1 MASSAHRDYRPW
13 LLILGS
19 LLLSVPGVALRIT
32 NFSDTPEVETAL
44 FGIAILGVAF
54 LLGSVAELAE
64 MDTTRGLALA
74 LVALVAI
81 LPEYAVDLVFA
92 WKAADN
98 PELAQFAAANMTGSN
113 RLLIGIGWS
122 AVALIFWYKRR
133 AAIKIDRRNALELT
147 FLLIATCWAFTIFF
161 RSFFLDGSL
170 TIVDTAVL
178 FGLFFAYLFLTSRG
192 KPPGSSD
199 HAGPMAS
206 LTKLPT
212 KWRRLLVV
220 ALFAI
225 PALIIVAVAE
235 PFADSLLET
244 GRSVGIDEFI
254 LVQWL
259 APLASEAPEMAVA
272 ILFASR
278 GLGGM
283 AMGLLL
289 SSKVNQWTLLVGS
302 LPLAYSI
309 NVGSPAALPLDTR
322 QVDEFLLTSAQ
333 SLFAVL
339 LLASFTISWRGG
351 MVLLVLF
358 MTQLFFTDTT
368 ARIVFSMIYL
378 ALAVVIIV
386 GNKDRRDGTLGLL
399 AGVFRA
405 LKPGG
410 GRLGRAGDG

>member
-1 MASSAHRDYRPW
+1 MASSAARDYRPW
-13 LLILGS
+13 LFILGA
-19 LLLSVPGVALRIT
+19 LLLSVPGILLRIT
-32 NFSDTPEVETAL
+32 SFSNAPEVETAL
-44 FGIAILGVAF
+44 FGIAILGAAF

-64 MDTTRGLALA
+64 MDITRGLALA

-122 AVALIFWYKRR
+122 AVAIIFWYKRR
-133 AAIKIDRRNALELT
+133 AAVKIERRNALELS
-147 FLLIATCWAFTIFF
+147 FLLIATGWAFTIFF
-161 RSFFLDGSL
+161 RGFFRDGSL
-170 TIVDTAVL
+170 TLVDTAVL
-178 FGLFFAYLFLTSRG
+178 FSLFFAYLFLTSRG
-192 KPPGSSD
+192 KPPDEIEPG
-199 HAGPMAS
+199 GPMAS
-206 LTKLPT
+206 LARLPT
-212 KWRRLLVV
+212 KWRRLLVI

-272 ILFASR
+272 IMFASR

-309 NVGSPAALPLDTR
+309 NTGSPAELPLDTR
-322 QVDEFLLTSAQ
+322 QLNEFLLTSAQ

-351 MVLLVLF
+351 LVLLVLF

-368 ARIVFSMIYL
+368 ARIVFSMVYL
-378 ALAVVIIV
+378 ALSIVIIG
-386 GNKDRRDGTLGLL
+386 GNKERRDGTLGLL
-399 AGVFRA
+399 AGIFRA
-405 LKPGG
+405 FKPGSA
-410 GRLGRAGDG
+410 RLG